1 MMLSRCP
8 FQSQYAMEVLIEI
21 LRLISSGSKSVVVLP
36 SSTLP
41 SRVTAPAA
49 NSKAS
54 TREVLPTPPWPT
66 TPTLRSFAVS
76 IIHGP
81 PADDLKWRNAITG
94 TDAASGALGLRE
106 RHAKRGVGGRRYGSP
121 KSESRAARTR
131 GFGGSGTG
139 PPNRSRAPRER
150 GGLGEAG
157 RVPQVN
163 EAGRVPRTN
172 QSATALE
179 RLARRSRRR
188 CRRGRWR
195 QAAAAESS

>member
-81 PADDLKWRNAITG
+81 PADDVKWRRCYHRYG
-94 TDAASGALGLRE
+94 RGLRRCRTARAPRE
-106 RHAKRGVGGRRYGSP
+106 EGGWGEAGRVPQIGVARHANEGVWGKQDGSP
-121 KSESRAARTR
+121 KSESRATRTR
-131 GFGGSGTG
+131 GFGGSG
-139 PPNRSRAPRER
+139 
-150 GGLGEAG
+150 
-157 RVPQVN
+157 RVPQI
-163 EAGRVPRTN
+163 
-172 QSATALE
+172 
-179 RLARRSRRR
+179 
-188 CRRGRWR
+188 
-195 QAAAAESS
+195 

>member
-1 MMLSRCP
+1 
-8 FQSQYAMEVLIEI
+8 
-21 LRLISSGSKSVVVLP
+21 SGSKSVVVLP

-81 PADDLKWRNAITG
+81 PADDVKWRRCYHRYG
-94 TDAASGALGLRE
+94 RGLRRCRTARAPRE
-106 RHAKRGVGGRRYGSP
+106 EGGWGEAGRVPEIGVARHANEGVWEKRDGS
-121 KSESRAARTR
+121 
-131 GFGGSGTG
+131 
-139 PPNRSRAPRER
+139 PNRSRAPRER

-157 RVPQVN
+157 RVPQIGVARHAN
-163 EAGRVPRTN
+163 EGVWGKRDGSPKSESRATRT
-172 QSATALE
+172 
-179 RLARRSRRR
+179 
-188 CRRGRWR
+188 RGFGG
-195 QAAAAESS
+195 SGTGPPSK

>member
-1 MMLSRCP
+1 MKLRRCP
-8 FQSQYAMEVLIEI
+8 FQSQYATEVLIEI
-21 LRLISSGSKSVVVLP
+21 FRLISSGSKSVVVLP

-81 PADDLKWRNAITG
+81 PADDLKWRRCYHRYG
-94 TDAASGALGLRE
+94 RGLR
-106 RHAKRGVGGRRYGSP
+106 RCRTARGHAKRGVGGRRDGSP
-121 KSESRAARTR
+121 KSESRATRTR

-157 RVPQVN
+157 RVPQVT

-188 CRRGRWR
+188 CRRGRTR
-195 QAAAAESS
+195 